1 MKYKSK
7 IDWWFHLC
15 VVIFAIFTGYVI
27 YAGTNGNP
35 TMLLAAIMFGLM
47 FFLFLLPTY
56 LMTYYV
62 MGDNALTV
70 RSGLFSK
77 KVIPYNMIVSCQ
89 PGSVTGDSAALSRD
103 RLVITYFKNSKKKN
117 VIVSPKDKFDF
128 VTELKLK
135 QKESGSDNED

>member
-7 IDWWFHLC
+7 IDWWFHLS
-15 VVIFAIFTGYVI
+15 VVVFAVFTGYTI
-27 YAGTNGNP
+27 YAGTLGNP

-56 LMTYYV
+56 LFTYYI
-62 MGDNALTV
+62 MGDKALIV
-70 RSGLFSK
+70 RSGIFSK
-77 KVIPYNMIVSCQ
+77 KVIPYNMIASCQ

-103 RLVITYFKNSKKKN
+103 RLVITYYKNGKKKN

-128 VTELKLK
+128 ITELKLK
-135 QKESGSDNED
+135 QKENGSASED